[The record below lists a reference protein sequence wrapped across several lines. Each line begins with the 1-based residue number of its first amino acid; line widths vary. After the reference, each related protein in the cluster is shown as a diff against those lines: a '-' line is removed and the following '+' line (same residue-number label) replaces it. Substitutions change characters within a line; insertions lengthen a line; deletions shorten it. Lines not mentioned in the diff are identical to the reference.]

1 MWGALGDTFAV
12 AMALALSPIALTT
25 ALVLLLGERG
35 RLRALL
41 FAVGWYVCAFAIT
54 AVAMWVTDTADDED
68 PAATADGIDVL
79 HLVFAVVFFAL
90 AIVTWVK
97 RPSARTSGK
106 GADGLPPGTQ
116 LLELEV
122 PGKDEPGKPGLFDR
136 VDRLGAA
143 ACFALGFAQGILIIK
158 NIPLAISAGM
168 RFGAAEVPAAEA
180 LVLVAVFAAL
190 ASLGTLIPLAAHV
203 VGGERVDHSLRAAR
217 RWIEAH
223 MTAITLVILVVVGAV
238 FLGEG
243 LGLAD

>member
-35 RLRALL
+35 RRRALL
-41 FAVGWYVCAFAIT
+41 FAGGWYLCVFVVT
-54 AVAMWVTDTADDED
+54 AVAMWVTDTADEED
-68 PAATADGIDVL
+68 PAATADGIDIL
-79 HLVFAVVFFAL
+79 HLVFAVVFFVLAL
-90 AIVTWVK
+90 VTWIK
-97 RPSARTSGK
+97 RPSARASAK

-116 LLELEV
+116 LLETEV
-122 PGKDEPGKPGLFDR
+122 LGEDEPGKPGLFER
-136 VDRLGAA
+136 VDHLGSA

-168 RFGAAEVPAAEA
+168 RFGAAELPQAEA
-180 LVLVAVFAAL
+180 LVLVAIFAGL
-190 ASLGTLIPLAAHV
+190 ASLGTLIPLVAYV
-203 VGGERVDHSLRAAR
+203 VGGERVDHSLRDAR

-223 MTAITLVILVVVGAV
+223 MTAITLVILVVVGGV